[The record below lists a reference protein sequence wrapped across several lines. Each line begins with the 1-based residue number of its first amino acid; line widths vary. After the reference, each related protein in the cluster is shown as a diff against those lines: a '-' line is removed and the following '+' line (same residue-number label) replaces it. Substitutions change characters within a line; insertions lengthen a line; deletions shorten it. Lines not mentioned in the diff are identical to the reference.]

1 MTILLLIALVA
12 LASFAAGVLRHRI
25 ATLVAAAGVVL
36 AAYLLGLHISITGG
50 LFATAVGLLIGLS
63 FATAALVALAI
74 AHPALTLVDAARR
87 RTGHSRIG
95 LVVAMVRL
103 LVAGRRL
110 LLR

>member
-1 MTILLLIALVA
+1 MTILLLTMLVA
-12 LASFAAGVLRHRI
+12 VASFGAGVARHRV
-25 ATLVAAAGVVL
+25 ATLAAAAGVVL
-36 AAYLLGLHISITGG
+36 AGYLLGLHVSVAGA
-50 LFATAVGLLIGLS
+50 LLASAAGLLIGLS
-63 FATAALVALAI
+63 FAIAARVALAI
-74 AHPALTLVDAARR
+74 AHPAVTLLDTARR